1 MSVEPRV
8 SLLDMV
14 SCLSSAL
21 DLVSPAVVNH
31 QKRTAFIATCLAEE
45 MGLPMQEQVA
55 IMTASL
61 LHDCGALSLQSKL
74 DALCFDADQEDMHTH
89 CEAGAV
95 FLGKMEQ
102 RFPGMAQLGLT
113 DLVRFHHVNWDEGR
127 GGEMAGR
134 PVGPASH
141 LIHLAD
147 RVEVLIQ
154 RGVEPLGQVPGIVR
168 RVFQERD
175 RLFLPEQ
182 VEAFASLAGREFFWL
197 ALIYPEFLEDTLVEK
212 SAAGPLVQLDLPGI
226 INLAQVFAEIVD
238 FRSRFT
244 ATHSSGVAV
253 VAKLL
258 AEKAGFSG
266 VESRLMSVA
275 GYLHDL
281 GKLAVPREIL
291 EKPGPL
297 TTAEFNVMKAHPFHA
312 YRLLTPMRQL
322 EMVVPWVSHHH
333 ETLDGQGYPFH
344 LAAKDV
350 CLGARI
356 LAVSDIFTALTEDR
370 PYRLGL
376 PLDEAVSV
384 LESMVKDGKL
394 DGLAVSLLAGNRAEF
409 NDMRQMVQA
418 KASCGYADI
427 QPFSE

>member
-45 MGLPMQEQVA
+45 IGLPLQEQVA
-55 IMTASL
+55 VMTASL

-89 CEAGAV
+89 CEVGAV
-95 FLGKMEQ
+95 FLGKIEQ

-113 DLVRFHHVNWDEGR
+113 DLVRFHHVNWNAGQ
-127 GGEMAGR
+127 GGELAGCS
-134 PVGPASH
+134 VGPGSH

-154 RGVEPLGQVPGIVR
+154 RGLEPLGQVPGILR
-168 RVFQERD
+168 RVVQESD
-175 RLFLPEQ
+175 RLFQPVQ
-182 VEAFASLAGREFFWL
+182 VEAFANLAGRESFWL
-197 ALIYPEFLEDTLVEK
+197 ALSYPEFLEDALARK
-212 SAAGPLVQLDLPGI
+212 AAAGPLVQLDLPGLV
-226 INLAQVFAEIVD
+226 NLAQVFAEIVD

-244 ATHSSGVAV
+244 ATHSSGVAA
-253 VAKLL
+253 VARLL
-258 AEKAGFSG
+258 AEKAGFSEI
-266 VESRLMSVA
+266 ESRLMSVA
-275 GYLHDL
+275 GYMHDL

-297 TTAEFNVMKAHPFHA
+297 TTDEFNVMKAHPFHA
-312 YRLLTPMRQL
+312 YRLLTPLRQL
-322 EMVVPWVSHHH
+322 EMVAPWVSHHH

-344 LAAKDV
+344 LAAKDI

-376 PLDEAVSV
+376 PLHEAVSV
-384 LESMVKDGKL
+384 METMVKDGKL
-394 DGLAVSLLAGNRAEF
+394 DGLAVYLLAGNRAEF
-409 NDMRQMVQA
+409 NDARQMVQA
-418 KASCGYADI
+418 NTACGYAAI
-427 QPFSE
+427 QPFSD